1 MRKARTAALALG
13 ACLFTIAAD
22 AATWRVT
29 TTQTLV
35 PAPATFLDVEACNTA
50 AGDAAACAGYD
61 EVGVG
66 TSIER
71 SQSRPGGWLT
81 QGAADLSLG
90 EVSIAGGG
98 PFPYD
103 RALSSAGLRDLLT
116 FSIPGLLPHEEA
128 DIGFRLV
135 FDGSFADGSKV
146 GMIFS
151 AGNSFDLARFRLNG
165 SAEWRGTFFGNTA
178 TPVSDDIFTLG
189 DAPDFYNDTVY
200 DPRWTRT
207 GPTVFEGTVSIR
219 GSAPSLPI
227 SLIVYGN
234 GSFDLS
240 NTGRLR
246 LVLPPGANFSSESGV
261 FLAAVP
267 EPATAWMMALGGMA
281 MAGVAWRGRRSVRAT
296 AD

>member
-1 MRKARTAALALG
+1 MHMARTAALALS
-13 ACLFTIAAD
+13 ACLFATVAGAA
-22 AATWRVT
+22 AWRVD

-35 PAPATFLDVEACNTA
+35 PAPSTFLEVEACNTA
-50 AGDAAACAGYD
+50 AGDAAACAGFD
-61 EVGVG
+61 EIGVG
-66 TSIER
+66 TSIDR

-90 EVSIAGGG
+90 EVAIAGGG

-103 RALSSAGLRDLLT
+103 RALSSAGLNDLLT

-151 AGNSFDLARFRLNG
+151 AGNSFDAARFRLNG
-165 SAEWRGTFFGNTA
+165 WAEWKGTFQGNTA
-178 TPVSDDIFTLG
+178 TPVSATSFTLEG
-189 DAPDFYNDTVY
+189 APDFTTGTIY
-200 DPRWTRT
+200 DPRWAAT
-207 GPTVFEGTVSIR
+207 GPTVFEGTVRIR

-227 SLIVYGN
+227 DLMVYGN
-234 GSFDLS
+234 GAFDLAS
-240 NTGRLR
+240 TGRLR
-246 LVLPPGANFSSESGV
+246 LVLPPGASFSSESGV

-267 EPATAWMMALGGMA
+267 EPATALLMALGGLA
-281 MAGVAWRGRRSVRAT
+281 LAGVAWRQRRSK
-296 AD
+296 ADRPR

>member
-1 MRKARTAALALG
+1 MLKAHTAALALS
-13 ACLFTIAAD
+13 ACLLTLAAD
-22 AATWRVT
+22 AATWRVA

-35 PAPATFLDVEACNTA
+35 PAPWTFLDVEACNTA
-50 AGDAAACAGYD
+50 TGDTSACAGYD
-61 EVGVG
+61 EIGVG
-66 TSIER
+66 TSIDR

-90 EVSIAGGG
+90 EVAIAGGG

-146 GMIFS
+146 GMIFY
-151 AGNSFDLARFRLNG
+151 AGNISG

-178 TPVSDDIFTLG
+178 TPLAGDSFTLAG
-189 DAPDFYNDTVY
+189 APDFYNDTVY
-200 DPRWTRT
+200 DPRWTTT
-207 GPTVFEGTVSIR
+207 GQTVFDGTVSIR

-234 GSFDLS
+234 GAFDLS

-246 LVLPPGANFSSESGV
+246 LVLPPGASFSSESGV

-267 EPATAWMMALGGMA
+267 EPATVWMMALGGLA
-281 MAGVAWRGRRSVRAT
+281 MAVMAWRRRRWERA
-296 AD
+296 AAG